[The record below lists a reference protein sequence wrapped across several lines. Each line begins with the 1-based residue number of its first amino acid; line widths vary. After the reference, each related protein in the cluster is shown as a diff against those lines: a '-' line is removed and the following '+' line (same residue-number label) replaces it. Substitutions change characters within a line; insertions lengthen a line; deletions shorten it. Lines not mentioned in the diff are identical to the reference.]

1 MSGGGVGGGGGGGGG
16 GSADCSIASIT
27 ALSFAT
33 LIALN
38 IDGGGGGRASGGLN
52 DFVIHSNCL
61 RINT

>member
-1 MSGGGVGGGGGGGGG
+1 MSGGGGGGGG
-16 GSADCSIASIT
+16 ADCSIASIT

-38 IDGGGGGRASGGLN
+38 VDGGGGGGRASGGLN
-52 DFVIHSNCL
+52 DFVILSNCL